1 MGLSD
6 SLGTIEAG
14 KTASMVLLEAN
25 PLQDIRNAERI
36 VAVISEGRYLDRPT
50 LDHASRELPQVS
62 RAICSLTA
70 LLPTLDWDNWRN
82 QGSAAS
88 KFPGES

>member
-1 MGLSD
+1 LGLSD

-14 KTASMVLLEAN
+14 KTVSMVLLEAN

-50 LDHASRELPQVS
+50 LDRMLRENCRKCPEQ
-62 RAICSLTA
+62 
-70 LLPTLDWDNWRN
+70 
-82 QGSAAS
+82 SAH
-88 KFPGES
+88 